1 MRLNE
6 IRTKYLNYFKATER
20 NHVEIPSAPIPVS
33 GDPTTL
39 FNSSGMQPLVP
50 YLMGQP
56 HPMGKRLT
64 DSQKCL
70 RVEDVEEVGD
80 NRHTTFF
87 EMLGNWS
94 LGDYFK
100 KEQLPWYWNFL
111 TKEVGLDPQKLY
123 VTAYIGNDELGVPK
137 DTESIEIWKALFA
150 SVEIDAKV
158 VELDTEENSYEV
170 GDQGGRIFLYSK
182 KNWWSRSGAPNK
194 MPVGEIG
201 GPCSE
206 VFYDYGTP
214 HNTKWGEQCHVNCEC
229 GRFVELGNSVFIQ
242 YLKNEQGGF
251 DTLPQKNV
259 DHGSGLSRIVAAS
272 QGTYDIFKTDV
283 FSSII
288 KKLEELSNKSFDN
301 ATSTEDRAFRIIS
314 DHITGSVMMISDG
327 VRPSSSEQG
336 YVLRR
341 LLRRAVRF
349 MDVLGA
355 GEGNLSQLVSI
366 VADLYGAHY
375 GDVKNQEEEI
385 TRVVEEEEKK
395 FRITLT
401 KGIHEFNKG
410 ERDAFIL
417 FTTYGFPYELT
428 EELAK
433 EKGETISKEDFDK
446 KMEEHQT
453 LSRRGSEQKF
463 KGGLADSSEET
474 IKLHTAHHL
483 LLAALRQVLG
493 PHVHQRGSNITA
505 ERLRIDFS
513 HNAKMTDEEKQKAE
527 TLVNEWIAKDLPM
540 QRIEIAREEAEKIG
554 AEMEF
559 GAKYSDMVS
568 VYFVGEKVEDAVS
581 KEFCGGPHE
590 THTGNLGI
598 FKIQKEEASGSGV
611 RRIKAVLQKKRNK

>member
-1 MRLNE
+1 MTLNE
-6 IRTKYLNYFKATER
+6 VRQKYLTYFKSSDR
-20 NHVEIPSAPIPVS
+20 NHAEIPSAAIPVS

-111 TKEVGLDPQKLY
+111 TKEIGLDPHKLY

-137 DTESIEIWKALFA
+137 DEEAIAIWKELFA
-150 SVEIDAKV
+150 SVEIDAHV
-158 VELDTEENSYEV
+158 VELDTEEKGYEL

-206 VFYDYGTP
+206 VFYDYGLA
-214 HNTKWGEQCHVNCEC
+214 HDTKWGSKCHVNCDC

-242 YLKNEQGGF
+242 YIKNEQGGF

-272 QGTYDIFKTDV
+272 QNTPDIFKTDV

-288 KKLEELSNKSFDN
+288 KKLEDLSNKKFEGASETD
-301 ATSTEDRAFRIIS
+301 DRAFRVIA
-314 DHITGSVMMISDG
+314 DHITGSVMMVADG

-355 GEGNLSQLVSI
+355 GEGNLSSLVSI
-366 VADLYGAHY
+366 VADLYGSHY
-375 GDVKNQEEEI
+375 ENVSQQKTEI
-385 TRVVEEEEKK
+385 ELIINEEEKK
-395 FRITLT
+395 FRITLA

-417 FTTYGFPYELT
+417 FTTYGFPFELT
-428 EELAK
+428 EELVK
-433 EKGETISKEDFDK
+433 EKGETISRDDFDA
-446 KMEEHQT
+446 KMEEHKK
-453 LSRRGSEQKF
+453 LSQAGAEQKF

-474 IKLHTAHHL
+474 TKLHTTHHL

-513 HNAKMTDEEKQKAE
+513 HDAKMTDVEKQQVEA
-527 TLVNEWIAKDLPM
+527 LVNEWIAQDLPM
-540 QRIEIAREEAEKIG
+540 TRIEIPREEAEKIG

-559 GAKYSDMVS
+559 GAKYPDMVS
-568 VYFVGEKVEDAVS
+568 VYYVGQQVEDAVS
-581 KEFCGGPHE
+581 KEFCGGPHA
-590 THTGNLGI
+590 THTGNLGT
-598 FKIQKEEASGSGV
+598 FKIQKEEASSAGV
-611 RRIKAVLQKKRNK
+611 RRIKAILV